1 MLTLD
6 KLNKSFINKSVIK
19 DFSYRFVNNGIYK
32 LEGPNGVGKTT
43 LLKMIKGILIQDRG
57 IITLDC
63 GTTPNKCSTY
73 IDANNRSFF
82 HRLTVAE
89 NLDYFMA
96 LNKQPTSSR
105 IFQSL
110 VEEFQIAHLLNE
122 VFSALSVGQMQVVAL
137 VRGFLEQPKVLLVD
151 EALTNID
158 QQRLARIAGYLE
170 SFVVGSDR
178 LIIICSHTSIPVK
191 ITGTVHLE

>member
-1 MLTLD
+1 
-6 KLNKSFINKSVIK
+6 
-19 DFSYRFVNNGIYK
+19 
-32 LEGPNGVGKTT
+32 
-43 LLKMIKGILIQDRG
+43 
-57 IITLDC
+57 
-63 GTTPNKCSTY
+63 
-73 IDANNRSFF
+73 
-82 HRLTVAE
+82 
-89 NLDYFMA
+89 MA
-96 LNKQPTSSR
+96 LNKQPTCSW